1 MIKNLSSTIKL
12 IFDSLKS
19 RRGILSFRLPVFIFS
34 FIFTICFV
42 LGRKIQ
48 FSGNV
53 GDSYNKNHFTD
64 FSFSDIL
71 IGFLVFFVIC
81 ILFNYMN
88 QGIQR
93 YQLRHAKL
101 PVKLPIKGQIK
112 LWATCSLLILLA
124 WIPYLMALAPGSVLG
139 DSLLSV
145 GQALGYT
152 PLNNH
157 HPVAYTL
164 FVKIFI
170 RIGQHFNHLN
180 LGVFLYS
187 FTQSVMM
194 ASALGFTLLWLYKKG
209 TSKWLLIL
217 AGLYF
222 ALIPIFPA
230 YAIIMWKDPL
240 FSIALLLMSLLLYDV
255 AESKGNLL
263 LSKKGIFFYIA
274 ITLIVSFFRN
284 NGIYVCIISLGFII
298 IIYRK
303 KLWRFYLIAV
313 ASLGITLWIQGP
325 LYTSLGIQQESVE
338 ALGIPLQQM
347 GRVVALN
354 GNLTDEQEKFL
365 YQLLPEETFKE
376 KYTPCL
382 VDTLKWDPHFNQE
395 FLEENKSEF
404 FKTWASMLIP
414 NFSEYVKG
422 YCLETFGF
430 WKIGVQND
438 YGYIDTYISENQVG
452 IHRVDLFEKLFG
464 VSLEP
469 FFANIRVYIGSGTL
483 AWIMLWSAFSLIYS
497 KRKQEI
503 LALLPSL
510 VTWLVI
516 LVATPV
522 AFSLRYVYILPL
534 ALPLFICLPFFA
546 RQQLPVTID
555 KIN

>member
-1 MIKNLSSTIKL
+1 MTKHLTAIIKSTINLRKGRS
-12 IFDSLKS
+12 DAV
-19 RRGILSFRLPVFIFS
+19 SFRLPSFFFS
-34 FIFTICFV
+34 FLFTICFV
-42 LGRKIQ
+42 LGRKIH

-53 GDSYNKNHFTD
+53 GDTYTKNYFDNFAFTD
-64 FSFSDIL
+64 LLLGILVWLIVYLLFQYSHFGIHWYQTRHTKSFP
-71 IGFLVFFVIC
+71 
-81 ILFNYMN
+81 
-88 QGIQR
+88 Q
-93 YQLRHAKL
+93 
-101 PVKLPIKGQIK
+101 PPIKKQVQI
-112 LWATCSLLILLA
+112 WGIGTLLILLA

-145 GQALGYT
+145 GQALGYS
-152 PLNNH
+152 PLSNH
-157 HPVAYTL
+157 HPIAYTL

-170 RIGQHFNHLN
+170 RIGYHFNNLN

-187 FTQSVMM
+187 LTQSVIM
-194 ASALGFTLLWLYKKG
+194 SSTLGFSLLWLFKKG
-209 TSKWLLIL
+209 IPKWFLFL

-222 ALIPIFPA
+222 AFLPIFPT
-230 YAIIMWKDPL
+230 YAVIMWKDPL

-255 AESKGNLL
+255 AESNGTLL
-263 LSKKGIFFYIA
+263 KTKKGLFLYVV
-274 ITLIVSFFRN
+274 ITFIVSFFRN
-284 NGIYVCIISLGFII
+284 NGIYVCFVSLVFLI

-303 KLWRFYLIAV
+303 KLWRFYLIAF

-354 GNLTDEQEKFL
+354 GNLTEEQEEFL
-365 YQLLPEETFKE
+365 YQLLPEKTYKE

-382 VDTLKWDPHFNQE
+382 VDTLKWDPDFNQE
-395 FLEENKSEF
+395 FLEEHKAEF
-404 FKTWASMLIP
+404 FKTWATMLIP

-438 YGYIDTYISENQVG
+438 YGYIDTYISDNPVG
-452 IHRVDLFEKLFG
+452 IHRVDLFEKWFG
-464 VSLEP
+464 ISMEP
-469 FFANIRVYIGSGTL
+469 FFVNFRIYIGSGTL
-483 AWIMLWSAFSLIYS
+483 VWVMLWSSFSLWSI
-497 KRKQEI
+497 KRRKEI

-522 AFSLRYVYILPL
+522 AFSLRYVYVLPL
-534 ALPLFICLPFFA
+534 ALPLFICLPFLL
-546 RQQLPVTID
+546 QTKTSDSL
-555 KIN
+555 K